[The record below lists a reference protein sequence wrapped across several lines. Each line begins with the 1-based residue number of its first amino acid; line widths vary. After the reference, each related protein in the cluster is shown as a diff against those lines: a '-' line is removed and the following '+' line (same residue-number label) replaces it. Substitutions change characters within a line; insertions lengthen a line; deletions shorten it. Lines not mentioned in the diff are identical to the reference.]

1 MIRSP
6 RRGLP
11 LREPHRLLLG
21 VQRGPGA
28 QQRHAIV
35 SPERG
40 RLTYRSVVPTLEG
53 TPAQASALQPTRSP
67 GSGRPGPLSR
77 NQMGGEARVEPTLR
91 QACSRPRPRAQFAFK
106 DSMIHIIC
114 NSHYVS
120 HFAAFFIDTGAKI
133 SVVESCLWFL
143 WRRWTAGAQRA
154 RRLQISS
161 VTDRL
166 GLFPAGDPRESWVA
180 FSHKEA
186 ASSLGPAPSAPRSA
200 NRPGSGR
207 TLERQP
213 PLSFGRPATEDVVSG
228 PHIPSAG
235 RRAFAWK
242 GGSID
247 AMILPQVH
255 LRKPCYDFSF
265 L

>member
-11 LREPHRLLLG
+11 RREPHRLLLG
-21 VQRGPGA
+21 VQRGPGG

-143 WRRWTAGAQRA
+143 WRRWTAGPSAHEGFRFRVSRIGWGCSQPATRGS
-154 RRLQISS
+154 RRSPSLTRRQPHPSDRLRPRPDRR
-161 VTDRL
+161 TDR
-166 GLFPAGDPRESWVA
+166 GAGARSSGSRLF
-180 FSHKEA
+180 
-186 ASSLGPAPSAPRSA
+186 RSVDQ
-200 NRPGSGR
+200 RPKTS
-207 TLERQP
+207 
-213 PLSFGRPATEDVVSG
+213 
-228 PHIPSAG
+228 
-235 RRAFAWK
+235 
-242 GGSID
+242 
-247 AMILPQVH
+247 
-255 LRKPCYDFSF
+255 
-265 L
+265 